1 MAEFEVKYPVYP
13 ITELSLVIVSYH
25 RVATKEGNYL
35 MDSEELSDRLSNH
48 QKEKHKTPQNPARPD
63 SETTPDF
70 GRDKPEVSRFQATK
84 KTANPARK
92 RSRMLPFLETR
103 LFSDNETAGDFLLPL
118 ADLQKL
124 ISQKK
129 QQGDI
134 KDPTLS
140 ILYASVGKFYQNRV
154 QRGES
159 QDYFQEQALAVKYL
173 EKAISLQEEL
183 GQEIEL
189 ADSLNRLGVLY
200 YYQGKYQEV
209 EPLFAQSLGIRKRL
223 LGENHLDVATSLS
236 NLGMINNYYGR
247 YTEAEPLLWQALGIF
262 KLTWGESHQ
271 AVAIALNNL
280 ANLYYSQNCYQ
291 KAEILLVY
299 ALEIFQRLLGKNHPN
314 VARSLNNLG
323 MVYYYQRRFE
333 EAEPLYRQAWEIY
346 QEFLGDHHPDTIVC
360 WDNLTRIRDK
370 MQ

>member
-1 MAEFEVKYPVYP
+1 
-13 ITELSLVIVSYH
+13 
-25 RVATKEGNYL
+25 
-35 MDSEELSDRLSNH
+35 MDSEELSDRLSKH
-48 QKEKHKTPQNPARPD
+48 KKEQNKTPQNPDRPD
-63 SETTPDF
+63 SGTTAEIW
-70 GRDKPEVSRFQATK
+70 REKAEVSRVPATK
-84 KTANPARK
+84 KTAIPGQK

-103 LFSDNETAGDFLLPL
+103 LSYDNEAAEDFLLPL

-124 ISQKK
+124 INQKK

-140 ILYASVGKFYQNRV
+140 ILYASVGKIYQNRV

-159 QDYFQEQALAVKYL
+159 LDYFQEQALAVKYL

-200 YYQGKYQEV
+200 YYQGRHQEV

-236 NLGMINNYYGR
+236 NLGMANNYQGR
-247 YTEAEPLLWQALGIF
+247 YAEAEPLLWQALGIF
-262 KLTWGESHQ
+262 KRIWGENHH

-280 ANLYYSQNCYQ
+280 ANLYYSQSRYQ
-291 KAEILLVY
+291 EAELLLVH
-299 ALEIFQRLLGKNHPN
+299 ALEIFQRLLGENHPN

-333 EAEPLYRQAWEIY
+333 SAEPLYRQAWEIY
-346 QEFLGDHHPDTIVC
+346 QGVLGQHHPDTIVC
-360 WDNLTRIRDK
+360 RENLTRIRDK
-370 MQ
+370 MQL

>member
-1 MAEFEVKYPVYP
+1 MTKFGVKYSVYP
-13 ITELSLVIVSYH
+13 IAELSLVIVSCH

-35 MDSEELSDRLSNH
+35 MDSEELSDRLSNQ
-48 QKEKHKTPQNPARPD
+48 QKKQNKTPQNPDRPD
-63 SETTPDF
+63 SGTTLDFWRDRPETSD
-70 GRDKPEVSRFQATK
+70 SQAAK
-84 KTANPARK
+84 KNCKSQK

-103 LFSDNETAGDFLLPL
+103 LSSDNETAEDLLLPL

-140 ILYASVGKFYQNRV
+140 ILYASVGKIYQNRV

-173 EKAISLQEEL
+173 EIAISWQEEL

-200 YYQGKYQEV
+200 YYQGRHQEV

-236 NLGMINNYYGR
+236 NLGMANNHQGR
-247 YTEAEPLLWQALGIF
+247 YAEAEPLLWQALGIF
-262 KLTWGESHQ
+262 KRIWGENHHT
-271 AVAIALNNL
+271 VAIALNNL
-280 ANLYYSQNCYQ
+280 ANLYYSQKRYQ
-291 KAEILLVY
+291 EAELLLLH
-299 ALEIFQRLLGKNHPN
+299 ALEIFQQLLGENHPN

-323 MVYYYQRRFE
+323 MVYYYQRRFAA
-333 EAEPLYRQAWEIY
+333 AEPLYRQAWEIY
-346 QEFLGDHHPDTIVC
+346 QEVLGDNHPDTIIC
-360 WDNLTRIRDK
+360 RENLTRIRDK
-370 MQ
+370 MQL

>member
-1 MAEFEVKYPVYP
+1 
-13 ITELSLVIVSYH
+13 
-25 RVATKEGNYL
+25 

-48 QKEKHKTPQNPARPD
+48 QKKQNKTPQNPDSHKGSAPRNRPD
-63 SETTPDF
+63 SGTTPDF
-70 GRDKPEVSRFQATK
+70 WRDRPEVSPFQATK
-84 KTANPARK
+84 KTAIPGQK
-92 RSRMLPFLETR
+92 RSRMLPFLETH
-103 LFSDNETAGDFLLPL
+103 LSSDNEAEDFLLPL

-124 ISQKK
+124 INQKK

-140 ILYASVGKFYQNRV
+140 ILYASVGKIYQNRV
-154 QRGES
+154 QRGKYR
-159 QDYFQEQALAVKYL
+159 DYFREQALAVKYF

-200 YYQGKYQEV
+200 YYQGRHQEV

-223 LGENHLDVATSLS
+223 LGENHFDVATSLS
-236 NLGMINNYYGR
+236 NLGMANNYQGR
-247 YTEAEPLLWQALGIF
+247 YAEAEPLLWQALGIF
-262 KLTWGESHQ
+262 KRILGENHH

-280 ANLYYSQNCYQ
+280 ANLYYSQNRYQ
-291 KAEILLVY
+291 EAELLLLH
-299 ALEIFQRLLGKNHPN
+299 ALEIFQRLLGENHPN

-333 EAEPLYRQAWEIY
+333 AAEPLYRQAWEIY
-346 QEFLGDHHPDTIVC
+346 QGVLGDHHPDTIIC
-360 WDNLTRIRDK
+360 RENLTRIRDK
-370 MQ
+370 MP